1 MFSSRTTM
9 DRLAGGR
16 FTVAMTESTT
26 GAAGTGVFELTRGAS
41 LIAATVTMGLMA
53 GLFFAWAQGV
63 MTGLHRSSD
72 RTFVEAV
79 QQMNVAILNGWFAL
93 VFGGAAVFTV
103 LAGVLYLRADAR
115 SVLPWV
121 VAAFVLYLLVLI
133 ITFAVNVPLNDQ
145 LEAAGPVDRI
155 TDLAAVRA
163 RFETTWVRWNIVR
176 AVLNTAAFGCL
187 AWALILHGR
196 LSNRG

>member
-1 MFSSRTTM
+1 MFLSLPAM
-9 DRLAGGR
+9 DRLAGSH
-16 FTVAMTESTT
+16 FTVPMTESTT
-26 GAAGTGVFELTRGAS
+26 GAAQAGAFELTRGAS
-41 LIAATVTMGLMA
+41 LVAATLTMGLMA

-72 RTFVEAV
+72 RTFIEAV

-93 VFGGAAVFTV
+93 AFGGAAVLTA
-103 LAGVLYLRADAR
+103 LAGVLYLRADGH
-115 SVLPWV
+115 SVLPWI

-133 ITFAVNVPLNDQ
+133 ITFVVNVPLNDQ
-145 LEAAGPVDRI
+145 LNAAGPVDRI

-176 AVLNTAAFGCL
+176 AALNAAAFGCL
-187 AWALILHGR
+187 SWALILHGR
-196 LSNRG
+196 LTAS

>member
-1 MFSSRTTM
+1 ME
-9 DRLAGGR
+9 RLAGWH
-16 FTVAMTESTT
+16 FTVTMTKSTT
-26 GAAGTGVFELTRGAS
+26 DVAQAGVFELTRGTS
-41 LIAATVTMGLMA
+41 LIAATITMGLMA

-63 MTGLHRSSD
+63 MTGLHRASD
-72 RTFVEAV
+72 RTFVEAL

-93 VFGGAAVFTV
+93 AFGGAALLTA

-115 SVLPWV
+115 SVLPWI

-133 ITFAVNVPLNDQ
+133 ITFVANVPLNNQ
-145 LEAAGPVDRI
+145 LDAAGPVDRI

-187 AWALILHGR
+187 TWALILHGR
-196 LSNRG
+196 VTAP